1 MAKSFTWPFYAA
13 ALAALLAAI
22 PSLFVGRRLGEHE
35 GHEEMNRSER
45 AEAASRRGSS
55 QGQVSG
61 EGAGAMGKRTRA
73 GGRVARATG
82 RRPGESGTREAI
94 LAASARPP
102 SPTVGYDR
110 TTIRGIAAA
119 AEVDPALVLHYFGS
133 KEGALRRRPRA
144 ARPARARSSP
154 AARPPA
160 PTSSAPPSSAA
171 FLEAW
176 EPPET
181 RVRLM
186 AMLRSA
192 MTNDT
197 AMAMIRDLLVREVF
211 GPITQA
217 LGVPD
222 AQLRATLVGSQFVG
236 LAIMRFIGRARAARL
251 GLDRRARRRRR
262 ADRAAVPDGRDRA
275 RRIGEVRPPAAA

>member
-1 MAKSFTWPFYAA
+1 M
-13 ALAALLAAI
+13 
-22 PSLFVGRRLGEHE
+22 
-35 GHEEMNRSER
+35 
-45 AEAASRRGSS
+45 
-55 QGQVSG
+55 SG
-61 EGAGAMGKRTRA
+61 GADRP
-73 GGRVARATG
+73 ARATG
-82 RRPGESGTREAI
+82 RRPGESVTREAI
-94 LAASARPP
+94 LVAARAAFAEA
-102 SPTVGYDR
+102 GYDR
-110 TTIRGIAAA
+110 ATLRGIAAA

-133 KEGALRRRPRA
+133 KEGLFEAALELPVRPSEIFARGA
-144 ARPARARSSP
+144 AAGPDQLG
-154 AARPPA
+154 
-160 PTSSAPPSSAA
+160 PTIVRT

-236 LAIMRFIGRARAARL
+236 LAILRFIARL
-251 GLDRRARRRRR
+251 EPLASASVDELV
-262 ADRAAVPDGRDRA
+262 AAVGPTVQRYLTGDIGTEA
-275 RRIGEVRPPAAA
+275 RTG

>member
-1 MAKSFTWPFYAA
+1 
-13 ALAALLAAI
+13 
-22 PSLFVGRRLGEHE
+22 
-35 GHEEMNRSER
+35 
-45 AEAASRRGSS
+45 
-55 QGQVSG
+55 VSG
-61 EGAGAMGKRTRA
+61 VAGKT
-73 GGRVARATG
+73 ARATG

-94 LAASARPP
+94 LGAATAAFAE
-102 SPTVGYDR
+102 TGYDR
-110 TTIRGIAAA
+110 TTIRGVAAA
-119 AEVDPALVLHYFGS
+119 AGVDPALVIHYFGS
-133 KEGALRRRPRA
+133 KEALFEA
-144 ARPARARSSP
+144 ALELPVRPAEIFARG
-154 AARPPA
+154 AAAGPDQLGATIVR
-160 PTSSAPPSSAA
+160 T

-192 MTNDT
+192 MTNET

-236 LAIMRFIGRARAARL
+236 LAIMRFIARL
-251 GLDRRARRRRR
+251 EPLASASIDELA
-262 ADRAAVPDGRDRA
+262 AAVGPTVQRYLTGE
-275 RRIGEVRPPAAA
+275 IGDAGQVGPPPADQASSGP